1 MQAYGSQSSAS
12 AYMPSTGFYNGSSS
26 QSPYG
31 VLSPATY
38 TTMGVAG
45 HTAGTR
51 ALSQQCKNGQSLG
64 IISTPKMAD
73 ANRPITF
80 LLSNTAQTPPYL
92 SSYGSAFG
100 SVGTN
105 SSSPSGPAAYA
116 SAYSSAAA
124 YNSATAAQSFS
135 NSQQVPT
142 VCITIL
148 YQLDYSLYRM
158 IV

>member
-100 SVGTN
+100 SVGTKIQPCVLRTLPTKEFAN
-105 SSSPSGPAAYA
+105 VTGLKISLDVKRINCSSRSTCCPRLRARWRP
-116 SAYSSAAA
+116 
-124 YNSATAAQSFS
+124 
-135 NSQQVPT
+135 V
-142 VCITIL
+142 
-148 YQLDYSLYRM
+148 R
-158 IV
+158 

>member
-64 IISTPKMAD
+64 II
-73 ANRPITF
+73 ITEGLKWRTWIGLTSF
-80 LLSNTAQTPPYL
+80 CDWNTAQTPPYL

-116 SAYSSAAA
+116 SAYSSAA

-142 VCITIL
+142 VCTL
-148 YQLDYSLYRM
+148 
-158 IV
+158 